1 MQEYRDIV
9 VIAGIP
15 GVGKTT
21 VVEEAVKKLKTYKI
35 VNFGDVMFEIAKS
48 EGLVKHRDDMRKLS
62 PETQKKIQRHAAKKI
77 AGMAADSNII
87 VDTHISIKTPK
98 GYLPG
103 LPLWVLEE
111 LEPTKIVI
119 IDATAEEIFLRRKR
133 DNTRRRDDES
143 LESIKFHQRY
153 NIYLAASYSMVSGAT
168 VSIVYNK
175 EGKIL
180 EAVKELTSILEQD

>member
-1 MQEYRDIV
+1 MHEYRDIV
-9 VIAGIP
+9 VITGIP
-15 GVGKTT
+15 GVGKTS
-21 VVEEAVKKLKTYKI
+21 VVEQAVKKLKNYKI
-35 VNFGDVMFEIAKS
+35 VNFGDVMFDIAKG

-111 LEPTKIVI
+111 LEPTKIII
-119 IDATAEEIFLRRKR
+119 IDASPEEIYARRKR
-133 DNTRRRDDES
+133 DDTRKRDEEK
-143 LESIKFHQRY
+143 LESIRFHQIY
-153 NIYLAASYSMVSGAT
+153 NVHLAGAYSMITGAT
-168 VSIVYNK
+168 VSIVYNR
-175 EGKIL
+175 EGRMI
-180 EAVKELTSILEQD
+180 EAVKELIEILSN